1 MEIDKKKKT
10 ATEGKEGQE
19 TENSKR
25 VSSSNN
31 QQQAQQSQQSQ
42 QHQPTNEEQM
52 MRRQSAPRP
61 TVEEEAIRMAAA
73 QRVAQMASSQGGMV
87 NGAMNGFK
95 ALAQVIGR
103 EQVQAANQ
111 TLQRYKEG
119 KANLERRIVDNEQW
133 YKLRHWECLRDQKQD
148 IQPTSAW
155 LFNCI
160 ANKHADA
167 MDNFPA
173 PNILPREEGDKGEA
187 EMLTSIVP
195 VILDQCEFEQTYSD
209 VWNYKLKTGTGVY
222 FVHWDNSKLNGLGDI
237 GIRKVDILN
246 LFWES
251 GIQDIQKSRN
261 FFHVELQDN
270 DLLIGTYPQLQ
281 GKLTNAT
288 VNIAKYVYD
297 DNVDTTNKSVVVDW
311 YYKKQN
317 QNGKVVLH
325 YCKYVNDEVLFATEN
340 DPKYAEVGWYT
351 HGLYPFIFD
360 TLYPVEGT
368 PCGFGYIDIGKDAQA
383 YIDRGNQAVMKN
395 MLANAKPRYFIRSD
409 GSVNEKEFAD
419 TNKEL
424 IHVDSNLG
432 QDSILPIQPNTLNNI
447 YVEVLNNKIDELKET
462 TGNRD
467 ISTGGTTS
475 GVTAASAIAAM
486 QEAGSKLSRD
496 NNKSSYRAF
505 RKLCLMVIELIR
517 QFYDMPRC
525 FRIMG
530 ENGAARF
537 VQYSNAN
544 ITPQFQGVEMGVD
557 MGYRLPLFDIE
568 VTAQKQSPY
577 SKMSQNELALQFFG
591 AGFFNPQMADQAL
604 ACIDMMDFDR
614 KHFVMQKIAQ
624 NGTMYQKLMMAQQL
638 AMAFATEKDA
648 KEGTNYA
655 QQLAVQFGG
664 GQPMDAMGMGGMP
677 AQNVE
682 KTEALGGEGGGE
694 ASHTKKARQRV
705 ADSTTPS

>member
-1 MEIDKKKKT
+1 MNKDKEKKT
-10 ATEGKEGQE
+10 ATVGKKGQE
-19 TENSKR
+19 S
-25 VSSSNN
+25 
-31 QQQAQQSQQSQ
+31 QQAQP
-42 QHQPTNEEQM
+42 HQPSMDEQM
-52 MRRQSAPRP
+52 MHRQSAPRP
-61 TVEEEAIRMAAA
+61 TAEEEAMKALKT
-73 QRVAQMASSQGGMV
+73 QQLSSSQGGVV
-87 NGAMNGFK
+87 NGAINGFK

-103 EQVQAANQ
+103 EQVQRASQ
-111 TLQRYKEG
+111 ILQSYKEG
-119 KANLERRIVDNEQW
+119 KANLERRIVENEQW
-133 YKLRHWECLRDQKQD
+133 YKLRHWECLRDSKQD
-148 IQPTSAW
+148 VQPTSAW

-167 MDNFPA
+167 MDNFPS

-222 FVHWDNSKLNGLGDI
+222 GIFWDKSKLNGLGDVS
-237 GIRKVDILN
+237 IRKIDIIN

-261 FFHVELQDN
+261 IFHVELQDN
-270 DLLIGTYPQLQ
+270 DLLLGAYPQLQ
-281 GKLTNAT
+281 GKLGTGT
-288 VNIAKYVYD
+288 LDITKYVYD
-297 DNVDTTNKSVVVDW
+297 DKVDTNSKSIVVDW

-317 QNGKVVLH
+317 QNGKIVLH
-325 YCKYVNDEVLFATEN
+325 YCKYVNDVVLFATEN
-340 DPKYAEVGWYT
+340 DPSFAERGWYD
-351 HGLYPFIFD
+351 HGLYPFVFD

-395 MLANAKPRYFIRSD
+395 MLANAKPRYFVRTD
-409 GSVNEKEFAD
+409 GSVNEQEYAD
-419 TNKEL
+419 TNNDF
-424 IHVDSNLG
+424 IHVDTNLG
-432 QDSILPIQPNTLNNI
+432 QDSILPVQPNTLNNI

-496 NNKSSYRAF
+496 NNKASYRSF
-505 RKLCLMVIELIR
+505 RKICLMIIELIR

-530 ENGAARF
+530 ENGTQRF
-537 VQYSNAN
+537 VQYSNEG
-544 ITPQFQGVEMGVD
+544 ISPQFQGIEMGVD

-568 VTAQKQSPY
+568 ITAQKQSPY
-577 SKMSQNELALQFFG
+577 SKMSQNELALQFFQ
-591 AGFFNPQMADQAL
+591 AGFFNPQIADQAL

-624 NGTMYQKLMMAQQL
+624 NGGMYQQMMQMQQQMVMLAQMVDQARGSNIAEQL
-638 AMAFATEKDA
+638 V
-648 KEGTNYA
+648 A
-655 QQLAVQFGG
+655 QFSGG
-664 GQPMDAMGMGGMP
+664 APVTPIDGGASP
-677 AQNVE
+677 QGAEQ
-682 KTEALGGEGGGE
+682 TEALGGSENKE
-694 ASHTKKARQRV
+694 ATHTKKARQRV
-705 ADSTTPS
+705 ADSTAPS